1 MTGRLAT
8 LGGLAHPEWVAGRR
22 LWLDPVMADIIDK
35 IRDGDPTRG
44 WEGDPQLAVFSQ
56 DTPEGMRWELMRLE
70 DDNEYRLVARSKPG
84 VVFDERVIDMLV
96 RNDRNRNPNRDLH
109 AEIVA
114 HNERRDAEVDK
125 AADEY
130 IVEEVAPRLHHALKR
145 DRIID

>member
-84 VVFDERVIDMLV
+84 VVFDER
-96 RNDRNRNPNRDLH
+96 
-109 AEIVA
+109 
-114 HNERRDAEVDK
+114 
-125 AADEY
+125 
-130 IVEEVAPRLHHALKR
+130 
-145 DRIID
+145 IIGSYGEHLWSSSAGRCACHRSAWSS